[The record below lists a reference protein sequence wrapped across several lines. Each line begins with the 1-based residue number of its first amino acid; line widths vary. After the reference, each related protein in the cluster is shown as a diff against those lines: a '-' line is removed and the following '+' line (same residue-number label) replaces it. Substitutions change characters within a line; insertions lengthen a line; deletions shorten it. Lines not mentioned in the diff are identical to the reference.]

1 MADGLTTLSLAIGL
15 LGSDPSVNAGEWKD
29 YVWKTQVVG
38 NCLTASCPPIS
49 LKWDWKRSQT
59 VTVSLTSTMKGLTV
73 RSRLSNDDQLDGDD
87 VCVTLLLRDQSGVT
101 LAVFHENRH
110 SDPGTD
116 TTSSTTLNLSKK
128 VMSAIGSVALGTK
141 QCRGGPNQDDDI
153 YRRTKKTIGQR

>member
-1 MADGLTTLSLAIGL
+1 MADGLTTLSLAIGC
-15 LGSDPSVNAGEWKD
+15 LGVIRASTRGMERLRLEDTGGWELPYSV
-29 YVWKTQVVG
+29 
-38 NCLTASCPPIS
+38 LSPIS